1 MKALLL
7 LLTSCKIVETPEVTY
22 SLNASADLEPDLD
35 RALGGWAT
43 LGIFRDDS
51 APNPIYVER
60 VPDGA
65 IPADGTANRANR
77 LVRVKNSL
85 KGIRLLVVLAHEVGH
100 VVLDTAN
107 HTFGCGIMGGSDT
120 FPCDEDIVLACT
132 TFPTLEVCL

>member
-7 LLTSCKIVETPEVTY
+7 LLTSCAIVETPEVTY
-22 SLNASADLEPDLD
+22 SLNAPSDLEPDLD
-35 RALGGWAT
+35 RALGGWET

-51 APNPIYVER
+51 VPDPILVER
-60 VPDGA
+60 VPDDA
-65 IPADGTANRANR
+65 ISADGTANRADR
-77 LVRVKNSL
+77 VIRVKQSL
-85 KGIRLLVVLAHEVGH
+85 GGLRLLVILAHEVGH

-132 TFPTLEVCL
+132 AFPTLEVCL